1 MMTTTIDHQWHEI
14 NSADARRRKI
24 RMMQAILAGAA
35 TIATLALYSAT
46 WHGDAETVVAS
57 GSVRLVDQATDM
69 PAPAPA
75 PLDPQFPQIP
85 QILLNQ
91 FPQIPQALLNA
102 VGDGGFAADSDDTD
116 DSTQQR
122 ENEQQDELNQQQS
135 EQNEAEANQATQQA
149 EQQMQQSEQ
158 QAEQQNEM
166 AEQQAQQDEQQA
178 QMDEQQAGQ

>member
-24 RMMQAILAGAA
+24 RVMQAIFAGAA
-35 TIATLALYSAT
+35 TIATLTLYSAA
-46 WHGDAETVVAS
+46 WPGDAETVVAP
-57 GSVRLVDQATDM
+57 GSVRLVDQATDL

-75 PLDPQFPQIP
+75 AVDPQFPQT
-85 QILLNQ
+85 LLNQ
-91 FPQIPQALLNA
+91 FPQIPQTLLNA
-102 VGDGGFAADSDDTD
+102 VGDGGFAADSDDND

-135 EQNEAEANQATQQA
+135 DQNEDEANQATQQA
-149 EQQMQQSEQ
+149 EQQMQQSDQE
-158 QAEQQNEM
+158 AEEQNEM

-178 QMDEQQAGQ
+178 QMDEQRAGQ